1 MDTRLLKRLRAEARK
16 AYGVEKRDNKEYV
29 LMTYTRM
36 DKCAMREFNT
46 FEVARHF
53 CDLERANFVYCMAL
67 KMRAAKVR
75 VKRVY

>member
-29 LMTYTRM
+29 LMTYTSM
-36 DKCAMREFNT
+36 DKCEIGKYNT
-46 FEVARHF
+46 FGDARFF
-53 CDLERANFVYCMAL
+53 CDLERANYVYCMAL

-75 VKRVY
+75 AKRVY